1 MNKKSPYVRF
11 AIKYCDKFGLFTIN
25 EITKQREYD
34 ECDIWNGILL
44 KHDYETRNRGN
55 NIKKEI

>member
-11 AIKYCDKFGLFTIN
+11 AIAYCDKLGKFEVDATGHKIYN
-25 EITKQREYD
+25 

-55 NIKKEI
+55 NITKENQ